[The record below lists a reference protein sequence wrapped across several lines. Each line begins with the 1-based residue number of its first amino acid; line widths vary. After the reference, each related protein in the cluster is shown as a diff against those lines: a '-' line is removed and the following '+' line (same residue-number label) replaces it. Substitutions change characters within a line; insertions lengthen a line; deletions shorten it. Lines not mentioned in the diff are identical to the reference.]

1 MKTPVVLVFIIL
13 LMVSPHARAADMDE
27 TDCSSLSVDLQLKD
41 IAINQDF
48 AINQDTGEETFKSL
62 FNQAE
67 CLRRLAAEKG
77 AEWLKTESL
86 LQRSL
91 KEAALGH
98 SKVATQL
105 VMEARFQSVRALQ
118 QANLE
123 SEAWKRRVVK

>member
-1 MKTPVVLVFIIL
+1 MKIPVALVFIIL

-27 TDCSSLSVDLQLKD
+27 TDCSSLSLDLQLKD
-41 IAINQDF
+41 IAIS
-48 AINQDTGEETFKSL
+48 QDTGEETFKNL

-118 QANLE
+118 QANVE